1 MPDKIGDMSIQET
14 ILKIKGAPEF
24 SRVILECAVLAVLLI
39 ISFVFWMFYGHK
51 QAIPAVTVPIVT
63 TEPLKLEVPHPVSL
77 RKLPSPLQ
85 GEDQN
90 FVASKTGKVYYPS
103 SCEASNRIKPK
114 NRIFFVSEQLAQ
126 AKHLTLSKS
135 CK

>member
-1 MPDKIGDMSIQET
+1 MSIQET
-14 ILKIKGAPEF
+14 VLKIKGAGDL
-24 SRVILECAVLAVLLI
+24 SRVILECALLAVLLI
-39 ISFVFWMFYGHK
+39 IGFVLWLFYRHTK
-51 QAIPAVTVPIVT
+51 TIPVVT
-63 TEPLKLEVPHPVSL
+63 TPVVSAEPLKLEIKPHHPSASQSL
-77 RKLPSPLQ
+77 STSPYK

-103 SCEASNRIKPK
+103 SCKASNRIKSK
-114 NRIFFVSEQLAQ
+114 NKIYFASEQLAQ